1 LKRLAQYVALI
12 VLASLP
18 LCAQQ
23 VIDRVV
29 TVVNGRVITQSEWQE
44 EESFE
49 TLAEGKPPVDIKRS
63 EAALD
68 RLIDRVLL
76 LQQMAELNF
85 RPPTREAVRQQVEDI
100 KKQLPSVKTANEEA
114 WRKTLAEYGIPEDD
128 FQQIVTDRANVA
140 RFVDVRFRANARIS
154 PIDVDAY
161 YKNTFVP
168 EFQKTAAQKP
178 VPPLKDVQDKI
189 QQIVVEQRVTEDLD
203 SFIQSLRAQAV
214 IRKVSPMEELK

>member
-1 LKRLAQYVALI
+1 MKHATQYAALI
-12 VLASLP
+12 ILASLP

-23 VIDRVV
+23 LIDRVV
-29 TVVNGRVITQSEWQE
+29 TVVNGRVITQSEWHE

-49 TLAEGKPPVDIKRS
+49 ALAEGKPAAEIKHS

-85 RPPTREAVRQQVEDI
+85 RPPTPEAVQQEVDDI
-100 KKQLPSVKTANEEA
+100 KKRSPTASTVTEDA
-114 WRKTLAEYGIPEDD
+114 WRKTLADYRIPEDA

-140 RFVDVRFRANARIS
+140 RFIDVRFRANARIS

-161 YKNTFVP
+161 YKDTFVP
-168 EFQKTAAQKP
+168 QFRKTAGGKP
-178 VPPLKDVQDKI
+178 APPLKDVQDKI

-203 SFIQSLRAQAV
+203 SFIQSLRTQAV
-214 IRKVSPMEELK
+214 IRNVSPMEEVK